1 MQALRTFNVIPKI
14 PAELDALWYLAHNYW
29 FAWNPEIQLLF
40 SQISPELW
48 ENSYGNPVWFLNH
61 VSQRR
66 YTELVEDEHFRQ
78 RLKEAV
84 TELREYSE
92 TQSPYKM
99 EGLDPGHPAVAYFS
113 LEFGVALSLPVYSG
127 GLGILAGD
135 HLKSASDLNV
145 PLVGIGLNYR
155 NGYFRQYM
163 TPDGW
168 QQERYPEYD
177 FEQMPLRRATTP
189 EGENAVVHLQVGDRP
204 LAAQIWEASVGR
216 IRLFLLDTNLPENPA
231 DFRQITA
238 RLYGGNIEMR
248 IWQEI
253 LLGIGGVK
261 ALKVLGLSPRVIH
274 MNEGHSAFA
283 GLERVRVLMA
293 EQGLTFEAALEV
305 SAASS
310 IFTTHTPVPAGNDR
324 FSPQLMQQ
332 YFEPYARDM
341 GLAFKVFLALGR
353 EVPQDDAEPFCMTV
367 LALRLSRFN
376 NGVSDLHGH
385 VSRKMWHKI
394 WNQFPEEDVPIGS
407 ITNGVHAPTW
417 VAPELRLLY
426 NRFLGG
432 NWRDGRDSRKS
443 WAQAS
448 AIPDSE
454 LWRAHERQR
463 ARLVDF
469 VRGRVQNQ
477 LLANGVRAKDL
488 QDAEDILDPEALTIG
503 FARRFATY
511 KRANL
516 LFQDKESLLR
526 IVSNK
531 ERPVQFIF
539 AGKAHPNDNEGKQ
552 LMKEVITLSR
562 EPEFRKS
569 VVFIE
574 DYDMNVAAHLVSGCD
589 VWLNNPR
596 RPLEACGTSGM
607 KAMLNGVLQFS
618 SLDGWWEEAW
628 KPDNSVGW
636 AIGKGEEYE
645 DAAYQDFVELQTLY
659 KVLESEIIPDFYE
672 RERNGLPRMWIRR
685 MKQALIELGP
695 RYNSNRMVVDY
706 LENAYIPAFN
716 SYMRFCRDN
725 FASAHELSNW
735 RMNIMTHWGEVQLR
749 NIAVNQED
757 ILFVGD
763 SVKVTCEIFS
773 AGIPAEHLQVEI
785 YTGRLGQNDGFVGR
799 VLNAMTPEG
808 PSSSDGWQKY
818 GGFFKPEDAGRYGF
832 NVRIMPVHPLLPN
845 QHFGLI
851 RWGQ

>member
-14 PAELDALWYLAHNYW
+14 PAELDSLWYLAHNYW

-40 SQISPELW
+40 AQISPALW

-61 VSQRR
+61 ISQAR
-66 YTELVEDEHFRQ
+66 YQELIDDEAFRQ
-78 RLKEAV
+78 RLKDAV
-84 TELREYSE
+84 SDLKEYASAP
-92 TQSPYKM
+92 SPYKL
-99 EGLDPGHPAVAYFS
+99 EGLEPGQPAVAYFS
-113 LEFGVALSLPVYSG
+113 LEFGVALSLPIYSG

-145 PLVGIGLNYR
+145 PLVGIGLLYR

-168 QQERYPEYD
+168 QQERYPDYD

-189 EGENAVVHLQVGDRP
+189 NGENAVVHLRIGDRP

-231 DFRQITA
+231 EFRPITA
-238 RLYGGNIEMR
+238 RLYGGSIEMR

-261 ALKVLGLSPRVIH
+261 ALKLLGLNPRVTH

-293 EQGLTFEAALEV
+293 EQGLSFEAAMEV
-305 SAASS
+305 TAAGS

-332 YFEPYARDM
+332 YFESYARDM
-341 GLAFKVFLALGR
+341 GLAFKVFMALGR
-353 EVPQDDAEPFCMTV
+353 EVPQDDSEDFCMTV

-376 NGVSDLHGH
+376 NGVSTLHGH

-394 WNQFPEEDVPIGS
+394 WNQFPEEDVPIGA
-407 ITNGVHAPTW
+407 ITNGVHVPTW
-417 VAPELRLLY
+417 VAPEMRLLY
-426 NRFLGG
+426 DRFMGSSWRGG
-432 NWRDGRDSRKS
+432 KDSSKA
-443 WAQAS
+443 WAMA
-448 AIPDSE
+448 ANIPDSE
-454 LWRAHERQR
+454 LWRSHERMR

-469 VRGRVQNQ
+469 VRARVQNQ
-477 LLANGVRAKDL
+477 LIAQGVRSKNL

-516 LFQDKESLLR
+516 LFQDAESLAR
-526 IVSNK
+526 ILGNK

-539 AGKAHPNDNEGKQ
+539 AGKAHPHDNEGKQ
-552 LMKEVITLSR
+552 LMKEIIALAHK
-562 EPEFRKS
+562 PEFHNR
-569 VVFIE
+569 VVFLE
-574 DYDMNVAAHLVSGCD
+574 DYDMQIAAHLVSGCD

-607 KAMLNGVLQFS
+607 KAMFNGVLQFS

-636 AIGKGEEYE
+636 AIGLGEEYE
-645 DAAYQDFVELQTLY
+645 DTTYQDFVELQTLY

-672 RERNGLPRMWIRR
+672 RERSGLPRSWVKR
-685 MKQALIELGP
+685 MKQALVELGP
-695 RYNSNRMVVDY
+695 RYNSNRMVSDY
-706 LENAYIPAFN
+706 AENAYIPAF
-716 SYMRFCRDN
+716 SSHMQLCRN
-725 FASAHELSNW
+725 EFASAHELSKW
-735 RMNIMTHWGEVQLR
+735 RMHIMTHWGEVQLR
-749 NIAVNQED
+749 NIATVHDET
-757 ILFVGD
+757 LFVGD
-763 SVKVTCEIFS
+763 SAQVSAEVFT
-773 AGIPAEHLQVEI
+773 AGIPVEHLQMEI
-785 YTGRLGQNDGFVGR
+785 YTGHLGQNDNFVGR
-799 VLNAMTPEG
+799 SLTPMFPEG
-808 PSSSDGWQKY
+808 EAQDGWQKFV
-818 GGFFKPEDAGRYGF
+818 GSFKPADSGRYGF
-832 NVRIMPVHPLLPN
+832 NVRVMPVHPLLPN